1 MDVIKTCRLGVYLWE
16 LVNKSTISACSRK
29 EILLKQEVAAIL
41 LYDSSERDVSRMNST
56 IPLNVAF
63 YMFRL
68 YLCGNCVHYK
78 ITLTR

>member
-29 EILLKQEVAAIL
+29 EISLKQEVAIL
-41 LYDSSERDVSRMNST
+41 LYDSSERYVSRMNST

-63 YMFRL
+63 YTFRL

-78 ITLTR
+78 IKLTR